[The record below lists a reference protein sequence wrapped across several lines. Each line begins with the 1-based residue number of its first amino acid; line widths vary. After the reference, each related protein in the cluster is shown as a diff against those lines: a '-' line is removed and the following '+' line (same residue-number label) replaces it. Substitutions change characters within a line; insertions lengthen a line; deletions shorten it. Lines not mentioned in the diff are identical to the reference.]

1 MKTTA
6 EEIEK
11 AKQAL
16 LESNIVDRNSNSY
29 PDPFNGYISS
39 FGASLVQAGLLPT
52 IIFFE
57 RQDQGAEEK
66 RDLVI
71 KALKIMMGINVN
83 GQMASYILGKEG
95 NATLRRC
102 EDPAFVD
109 KVVQNMTAM
118 KLALRM
124 FNKKS
129 NNDNGQKQ

>member
-1 MKTTA
+1 MKTSA

-11 AKQAL
+11 AKRAL
-16 LESNIVDRNSNSY
+16 LDSNIVDRKSNSY
-29 PDPFNGYISS
+29 PSPFNGYISS

-57 RQDQGAEEK
+57 RQDHGAEEK
-66 RDLVI
+66 RDLII
-71 KALKIMMGINVN
+71 KALKIMMDINEN
-83 GQMASYILGKEG
+83 GNMATYILGKEN

-102 EDPAFVD
+102 DDPAFVD
-109 KVVQNMTAM
+109 KVVRNMTAM